1 MGKHDEIMAITTG
14 FMKSRTILTAAE
26 WDFFTSLHEKPV
38 TPKEL
43 ADSKELDERATTR
56 ILDCLITFGLLEK
69 HNGRYLTTEE
79 GSLLSTHHRETILPM
94 VLHMNHLWE
103 TWSSLTD
110 TLRQGKNPERTFRF
124 ARDEEAMKAFIGA
137 MHVIGQP
144 LSREIAEAYDL
155 TPYRKLLDVG
165 GASGTYTMAF
175 LKKNPRMKAVLFDL
189 PNVIPM
195 AEVRL
200 GTEDLQDRVE
210 LVSGDFYKD
219 ELPQGCDLTLL
230 SAIIHQNSPKE
241 NVELYR
247 RIYRALEPGGVVLI
261 RDHIMDE
268 SRTSP
273 PGGALFALNMLVNT
287 SGGDTYTFSEIKVTL
302 EEARFMEVK
311 LLRVGERM
319 DCLVEA
325 RKPL

>member
-1 MGKHDEIMAITTG
+1 
-14 FMKSRTILTAAE
+14 
-26 WDFFTSLHEKPV
+26 
-38 TPKEL
+38 
-43 ADSKELDERATTR
+43 
-56 ILDCLITFGLLEK
+56 
-69 HNGRYLTTEE
+69 
-79 GSLLSTHHRETILPM
+79 
-94 VLHMNHLWE
+94 
-103 TWSSLTD
+103 
-110 TLRQGKNPERTFRF
+110 
-124 ARDEEAMKAFIGA
+124 
-137 MHVIGQP
+137 
-144 LSREIAEAYDL
+144 
-155 TPYRKLLDVG
+155 
-165 GASGTYTMAF
+165 
-175 LKKNPRMKAVLFDL
+175 MKAVLFDL

-302 EEARFMEVK
+302 EEAGFMEVR